1 MHKYL
6 RAIGISET
14 LNRKDMNRLL
24 DEISANPSKT
34 NVVEISDSYI
44 YCEKKKYFTKNAG
57 ITIYGELI
65 DDDEF
70 VREYYIPFFEGS
82 LVSTTEDIYVEKSSD
97 REAYYGSCD
106 DVKVGVNLIFYLQ
119 NLTDFLKYG
128 KVEQNIHANTIMSAL
143 SISGKIILPMNKD
156 AEQKK
161 REKLLSSKR
170 NALITK
176 AREGDEE
183 AIESLTL
190 EDIDIYGKLS
200 KRIMYEDILSIVDTY
215 FMPYGIESDKYSVLA
230 EIEDFSKET
239 NSLTGD
245 VLYHMQLNSNDLIF
259 NLCINEKD
267 LLGVPEIGR
276 RFKGDIWMQGQV
288 HFPI

>member
-1 MHKYL
+1 
-6 RAIGISET
+6 
-14 LNRKDMNRLL
+14 
-24 DEISANPSKT
+24 
-34 NVVEISDSYI
+34 
-44 YCEKKKYFTKNAG
+44 
-57 ITIYGELI
+57 
-65 DDDEF
+65 
-70 VREYYIPFFEGS
+70 
-82 LVSTTEDIYVEKSSD
+82 
-97 REAYYGSCD
+97 
-106 DVKVGVNLIFYLQ
+106 
-119 NLTDFLKYG
+119 
-128 KVEQNIHANTIMSAL
+128 
-143 SISGKIILPMNKD
+143 MNKD